1 MPRRRPLH
9 LGLANGRSL
18 NASFGFEWALRV
30 ADHSVN
36 AARGLALEPRVMDV
50 HHDETSDL
58 YEPDAALI
66 RPEQVGAWRGTATGD
81 DARQIVARASGRKV
95 EDSFRD
101 AKEYQVLAQ
110 TANPPQPKGAHDQAL
125 DL

>member
-9 LGLANGRSL
+9 LGLADGRSL
-18 NASFGFEWALRV
+18 NGSFGFEWALRV
-30 ADHSVN
+30 AEHTVN
-36 AARGLALEPRVMDV
+36 AARGLALEPRVMD
-50 HHDETSDL
+50 EASDL

-66 RPEQVGAWRGTATGD
+66 RPDQVGAWRGTATGD